1 MKKGENLLQV
11 KISIIYSSLL
21 WHVIITCMYF
31 VTAVFF
37 FTVGSSWPLCV
48 LWGLMSF
55 QFFFGFGHHAIVTS
69 LRFEAGFI
77 GLHGEIHAYNLP
89 IAGALVGLN
98 TLASQVII
106 GIN

>member
-1 MKKGENLLQV
+1 MFL
-11 KISIIYSSLL
+11 
-21 WHVIITCMYF
+21 
-31 VTAVFF
+31 
-37 FTVGSSWPLCV
+37 VGSSWPVCV

-69 LRFEAGFI
+69 LRFEAGFV

-98 TLASQVII
+98 TLASQVI
-106 GIN
+106 NQPQ